1 MKICFPIFNDKQLDS
16 RIHGRF
22 GTARRF
28 LVVDSESRQIEDR
41 PGPEW
46 FARLRQNTGPID
58 IDAVVVGNIG
68 AKSLVDL
75 ERRGIKVYQ
84 ACKATVAANLEIMA
98 ESALTELTSEE
109 SFPDFVPRGRSAGKS
124 VGNCGRN
131 AGSGQGRGG
140 RCGLGFGR
148 RHGVGDGFRHGSG
161 RDAWSPN

>member
-98 ESALTELTSEE
+98 ESGLTELTSEE
-109 SFPDFVPRGRSAGKS
+109 FVPRGRSAGKA
-124 VGNCGRN
+124 VGTCGRN

-148 RHGVGDGFRHGSG
+148 RHGAGDGFRHGSG
-161 RDAWSPN
+161 RGGAWSPN